1 MIKRKLIRQFAGL
14 GAVLCGG
21 MLLMSAAPALADV
34 PFTFVNRSTYSDDQV
49 YVAVIG
55 ETTGHVWIDASTGNV
70 REMSVS
76 DNTVAGPVIGGNRG
90 PGNNG
95 MYAKCFVQLS
105 KIPNKTVNIPTIAGS
120 RIYVAFGSQLYFY
133 FFGFTG
139 GYSAPNMANS
149 TDPNQGVRY
158 ETIELTNTA
167 KSGIWA
173 NTTRVD
179 AYQYPMGL
187 EIRGDGGFSAKTGE
201 VIGHEA
207 ILKLWTDSVSAAFQ
221 GCLNTNHGI
230 IAAPSKTAAFQ
241 EGGSQANFF
250 KSYVDSIW
258 SKYASEDL
266 VFNSGNAG
274 VWSGR
279 VIGGRFVFHNLTVNF
294 GNDTGI
300 ISAEPTTQE
309 ILEGKGV
316 LAEDVQK
323 LTTQQLDKVVQAQFC
338 AAVNRH
344 AINLHVAA
352 GVTQDWSDSSKYYKA
367 MPYNEYAKFWHR
379 GDVSWLQKSYGFCYD
394 DVFNYSSTIQAPSPT
409 AAMVTLGGF
418 ASSSPVTA
426 VERCGTAANLEMR
439 VSADHSQ
446 MVFGSSLQGNLLLT
460 DLQGHR
466 VLEARVTDG
475 RVDLGGR
482 VGRGEYLWVLNSS
495 SNLWK
500 GKLLIAP

>member
-1 MIKRKLIRQFAGL
+1 MIKRKLIRQFTSL

-21 MLLMSAAPALADV
+21 MLLMSASPAMADV

-49 YVAVIG
+49 YIAVIG
-55 ETTGHVWIDASTGNV
+55 EINGHVWIDPSTGSV

-76 DNTVAGPVIGGNRG
+76 DNSVAGPVIGGNKG

-105 KIPNKTVNIPTIAGS
+105 KIPNKTVNVPTIAGS
-120 RIYVAFGSQLYFY
+120 RIYIGFGSPLYFY
-133 FFGFTG
+133 FFGRSG
-139 GYSAPNMANS
+139 GYAAPNMANP
-149 TDPNQGVRY
+149 TDPNQGIRF
-158 ETIELTNTA
+158 ELIELTNTA
-167 KSGIWA
+167 QNGIWV

-179 AYQYPMGL
+179 AYQHPMGL
-187 EIRGDGGFSAKTGE
+187 EVRGAGGFSVKTGE
-201 VIGHEA
+201 IIGHEA
-207 ILKLWTDSVSAAFQ
+207 ILKLWKDSVSATFQ
-221 GCLNTNHGI
+221 GCLNSATGVI
-230 IAAPSKTAAFQ
+230 SAPSKTTPFQ
-241 EGGSQANFF
+241 EHGSQENFF
-250 KSYVDSIW
+250 KAYIDAIW
-258 SKYASEDL
+258 SKYATQDL

-279 VIGGRFVFHNLTVNF
+279 VIGGRFVFHNLTVHF

-300 ISAEPTTQE
+300 ISARPSTQE
-309 ILEGKGV
+309 VLEGKGV

-323 LTTQQLDKVVQAQFC
+323 LPNQQLDKVVQAQFC

-344 AINLHVAA
+344 ALDLDAA
-352 GVTQDWSDSSKYYKA
+352 SGVVQDWSDSSKYYKT

-379 GDVSWLQKSYGFCYD
+379 GDISWLRHSYGFCYD
-394 DVFNYSSTIQAPSPT
+394 DVFEYSSTIHAQTPL
-409 AAMVTLGGF
+409 AATVTLGGF
-418 ASSSPVTA
+418 ASDPTSA
-426 VERCGTAANLEMR
+426 VERCGMAPSLEMR
-439 VSADHSQ
+439 VSADRNQ
-446 MVFGSSLQGNLLLT
+446 LVFGSSQQGNLSLT

-482 VGRGEYLWVLNSS
+482 VGHGEYLWVLNSS